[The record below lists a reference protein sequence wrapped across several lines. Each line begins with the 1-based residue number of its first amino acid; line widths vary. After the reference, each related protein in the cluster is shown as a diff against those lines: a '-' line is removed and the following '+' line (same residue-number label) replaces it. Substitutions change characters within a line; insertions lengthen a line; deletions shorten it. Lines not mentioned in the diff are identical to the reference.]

1 MSEQPTNQ
9 IKPVVKGKN
18 VKRLINV
25 DIIFL
30 QLNWTAKNQ
39 MRLNISLLIFIFI
52 LVQGS
57 SLIYK

>member
-30 QLNWTAKNQ
+30 QL
-39 MRLNISLLIFIFI
+39 
-52 LVQGS
+52 
-57 SLIYK
+57 